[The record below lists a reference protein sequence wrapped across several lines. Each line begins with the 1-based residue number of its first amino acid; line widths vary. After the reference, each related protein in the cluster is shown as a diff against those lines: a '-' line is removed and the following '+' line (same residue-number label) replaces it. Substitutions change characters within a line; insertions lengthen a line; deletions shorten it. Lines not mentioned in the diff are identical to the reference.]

1 MKRKILLCISFFV
14 TLFSQAQLKG
24 YVYNRDDGSPVS
36 GATIKLSRSGQV
48 TQSDAKGHFV
58 FNTIV
63 ISIDTLEVQHIA
75 YRTDRVALQYS
86 SEDVIIYLDAIGEL
100 IEEVLVSTGYYRVP
114 LERSSGSFE
123 VISKNMLDR
132 SLSGNLLERLEGN
145 TSSIVFDRRIATAT
159 EQANERLSLRLRGVS
174 TVRSNDQ
181 PLIIV
186 NDFPYEGDLEDI
198 NPNDIEQITLL
209 KDAAASALWGARSGN
224 GVIVIKLK
232 EGLENTRQQID
243 AHLFNRV
250 GSKPD
255 LMASWRHIPSAD
267 YVDLERQMFS
277 TNYYRDHPVV
287 VRSPVVDLL
296 FKHQAGEITDQY
308 LEDQLE
314 IFRGRDV
321 RIEASDMLYR
331 SSNEL
336 DAGFSSRGGTSQ
348 YGYVLSLGYNR
359 NTEVISGN
367 QSQRYSLRSDKR
379 INLSQKMTF
388 QLTTDFIH
396 RNSEANG
403 IGMFDLSGLVPS
415 SKNML
420 YPYASLDDKIAKA
433 YSHSYLDQFEAEIGR
448 DWYMYPIQEIQ
459 LRDNRSSSNAFR
471 GNAGLVYKVLDGLQ
485 MSLRYNY
492 NLTLNSNESNHDQ
505 ESFYARN
512 LINQFTQADGR
523 LIIPEGGIRQW
534 GNSRSVRHGGRVQ
547 LDYNKR
553 LFDRLN
559 VTGLAGTEIS
569 QQMSTYDPSQVLY
582 GFDPDT
588 YLGQSML
595 DYESLHPTRP
605 QGSLRIPG
613 NGGQVQENIDRFVS
627 YFALGSLEW
636 DRRYIFTSSMRWDA
650 SNLFGVKTNNKGV
663 PLWSAGFS
671 WNVSNERF
679 MQDAPFNLL
688 KIRASYGVNG
698 NINKDATAY
707 PTAFFARSS
716 LTQLQEAVLRTAGN
730 PQLRWEKVK
739 TFNSGLDF
747 SIFDNRLRWT
757 FEYYSKN
764 SYDLMGYSNLDPTT
778 GVLPRNLGIV
788 ELTNY
793 GKLWSRG
800 IDMSLSTKILPSKS
814 FQWDTDLMASFV
826 KNKVVDYH
834 EDAININRYFQ
845 PSVPA
850 VAGKSRDV
858 MYAFPW
864 YGLDRE
870 TGSPLIMNNGELGTV
885 YGANVTAFPYED
897 LLQAGNSF
905 PLWTG
910 SIRKR
915 FAYKGY
921 ELHALIMW
929 KGKYNF
935 RRPSINY
942 TSLLENWQMHEDF
955 ESRWKQEGDEH
966 NTDVPSQP
974 TILDRNRE
982 IYYTSSEI
990 LIERG
995 DHIRLQNLSLRYQV
1009 PLSNQRIG
1017 IELQCTAENL
1027 GIIWRKNNRS
1037 LDPEYFQSYY
1047 LPPRIYSVGIRA
1059 IFN

>member
-1 MKRKILLCISFFV
+1 MKREILLWMSCLI
-14 TLFSQAQLKG
+14 TLYSQAQLKG

-36 GATIKLSRSGQV
+36 GATIQLLRSGQV
-48 TQSDAKGHFV
+48 TKSDAKGHFV
-58 FNTIV
+58 FHTIV
-63 ISIDTLEVQHIA
+63 YDTDTLKVQHISFK
-75 YRTDRVALQYS
+75 TDNVALQTNT
-86 SEDVIIYLDAIGEL
+86 EDINIYLDAMGES
-100 IEEVLVSTGYYRVP
+100 IEEVVVSTGYYRVP

-123 VISKNMLDR
+123 VISGNVLDR
-132 SLSGNLLERLEGN
+132 SLSGNLLDRLEGN
-145 TSSIVFDRRIATAT
+145 TSSIVFDRRRASAT
-159 EQANERLSLRLRGVS
+159 ERPNERLSLRLRGVS

-186 NDFPYEGDLEDI
+186 NDFPYDGDLDDI

-232 EGLENTRQQID
+232 EGLENTRQQIA

-267 YVDLERQMFS
+267 YIDLERQMFS
-277 TNYYRDHPVV
+277 NNYYRDHPVV

-296 FKHQAGEITDQY
+296 FSHRAGKISDQE
-308 LEDQLE
+308 LEDKLE
-314 IFRGRDV
+314 IYRNRDI

-331 SSNEL
+331 PSHEL

-348 YGYVLSLGYNR
+348 YGYILSLGYNR
-359 NTEVISGN
+359 NSEVISGN

-379 INLSQKMTF
+379 INLSQKITF

-396 RNSEANG
+396 RNNRANG
-403 IGMFDLSGLVPS
+403 ITIFDQSGLMPS
-415 SKNML
+415 SKTML
-420 YPYASLDDKIAKA
+420 YPYASLHDRIAKA

-448 DWYMYPIQEIQ
+448 DWYMYPLQEIQ

-471 GNAGLVYKVLDGLQ
+471 GNTGLFYKMVDGLQ
-485 MSLRYNY
+485 LSLRYNY
-492 NLTLNSNESNHDQ
+492 NLTLNSNESNHHQ
-505 ESFYARN
+505 ESFYTRN
-512 LINQFTQADGR
+512 LINQFTQIDGR
-523 LIIPEGGIRQW
+523 LIIPEGSIRQW
-534 GNSRSVRHGGRVQ
+534 GNNRSIRQGGRVQ
-547 LDYNKR
+547 LDYNR
-553 LFDRLN
+553 RFFEGLN

-569 QQMSTYDPSQVLY
+569 QQVSTYDPSQVLY

-588 YLGQSML
+588 YLGQPTL

-613 NGGQVQENIDRFVS
+613 NGGQVQEYIDRFVS

-636 DRRYIFTSSMRWDA
+636 DRKYILTGSLRWDA

-663 PLWSAGFS
+663 PLWSVGFS
-671 WNVSNERF
+671 WNASNERF
-679 MQDAPFNLL
+679 MDGSPFDLL
-688 KIRASYGVNG
+688 KLRASYGVNG

-716 LTQLQEAVLRTAGN
+716 ITQLQEAVLRTAGN

-739 TFNSGLDF
+739 TFNSGIDF
-747 SIFDNRLRWT
+747 TVSDNRLRGT

-764 SYDLMGYSNLDPTT
+764 SFDLMGYSNLDPTT
-778 GVLPRNLGIV
+778 GILPGNMGIV

-800 IDMSLSTKILPSKS
+800 IDMSLSAKVLPSNT
-814 FQWDTDLMASFV
+814 FHWETDLMASFV

-834 EDAININRYFQ
+834 EDVANINQYFQ
-845 PSVPA
+845 PNVPA
-850 VAGKSRDV
+850 VEGKSRDV

-870 TGSPLIMNNGELGTV
+870 TGSPLIMDNGELGTV
-885 YGANVTAFPYED
+885 YGRNVTAFPYED
-897 LLQAGNSF
+897 LLQIGNSL

-910 SIRKR
+910 SVRNR
-915 FAYKGY
+915 FSYKGY
-921 ELHALIMW
+921 ALQALIMW
-929 KGKYNF
+929 KGRYNF
-935 RRPSINY
+935 RRPSVNY

-955 ESRWKQEGDEH
+955 GSRW
-966 NTDVPSQP
+966 
-974 TILDRNRE
+974 R
-982 IYYTSSEI
+982 
-990 LIERG
+990 
-995 DHIRLQNLSLRYQV
+995 
-1009 PLSNQRIG
+1009 
-1017 IELQCTAENL
+1017 
-1027 GIIWRKNNRS
+1027 
-1037 LDPEYFQSYY
+1037 
-1047 LPPRIYSVGIRA
+1047 
-1059 IFN
+1059 